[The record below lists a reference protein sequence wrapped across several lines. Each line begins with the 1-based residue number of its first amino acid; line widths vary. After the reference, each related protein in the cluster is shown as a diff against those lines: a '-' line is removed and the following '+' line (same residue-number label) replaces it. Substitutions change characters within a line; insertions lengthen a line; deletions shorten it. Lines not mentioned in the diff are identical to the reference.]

1 METKTESTS
10 KNKVTGSKLAWQ
22 RMYRDEISGSK
33 LKSLCWRKKKKL
45 KTTLSCICLGDF
57 LSISDVLVA
66 AVLPG

>member
-33 LKSLCWRKKKKL
+33 LKSLCWRKKKKAEDN
-45 KTTLSCICLGDF
+45 S
-57 LSISDVLVA
+57 VLYMF
-66 AVLPG
+66 G

>member
-33 LKSLCWRKKKKL
+33 LKSLCWRKKKK
-45 KTTLSCICLGDF
+45 S
-57 LSISDVLVA
+57 
-66 AVLPG
+66 